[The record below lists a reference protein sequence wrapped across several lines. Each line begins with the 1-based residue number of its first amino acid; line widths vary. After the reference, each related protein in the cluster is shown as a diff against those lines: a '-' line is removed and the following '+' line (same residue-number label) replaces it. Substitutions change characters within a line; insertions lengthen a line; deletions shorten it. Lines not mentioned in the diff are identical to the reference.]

1 MKIGISVLTHVG
13 QSIWE
18 NGLGQNIF
26 YFVQL
31 LRELPFVTDIVLLNC
46 GDQPCLPP
54 EAEALAN
61 GVPLVAPRE
70 LAELPDVIFEMG
82 GGLDVEWLDYARARG
97 SKVVFLCCGQPYV
110 GLIEPSVFKRDGYFS
125 RATRCDEIW
134 ILGKDR
140 ALIPMMR
147 TLHRCPVVEV
157 PFLWDSTFI
166 EQRITAVEKAG
177 LKFGYE
183 GRSAFGECP
192 RRSLRTAIFEPNI
205 SVVKC
210 CVIPTLIAEAAFRAN
225 PDAVKSLH
233 VLNSVQMQDH
243 PSFSFLLSSMDL
255 HKQERVRLD
264 TRHDFAGFMSQHAD
278 AVIAHQWQND
288 QNILYLDTLYG
299 GYPLI
304 HNSPWLERYGYYYP
318 DSDIEAGAAQLLRA
332 RSHDA
337 HHKYYLQRSRSFLAS
352 LSPHAPPN
360 ASAYARLL
368 LALTARKAG
377 VAV

>member
-1 MKIGISVLTHVG
+1 MKIGISVLTHEG

-31 LRELPFVTDIVLLNC
+31 LRALPFVTDIVLLNC
-46 GDQPCLPP
+46 GDQPRLPP
-54 EAEALAN
+54 EAEALAQ
-61 GVPLVAPRE
+61 GVPLIAPRD

-82 GGLDVEWLDYARARG
+82 GGLDVEWLDYARAQG
-97 SKVVFLCCGQPYV
+97 KKVVFFCCGQPYV
-110 GLIEPSVFKRDGYFS
+110 GLIEPSVFQRDGYFS

-147 TLHRCPVVEV
+147 ALHRCPVIEV

-166 EQRITAVEKAG
+166 EQRIAAVEKAG
-177 LKFGYE
+177 LQFGYE
-183 GRSAFGECP
+183 SGSVLGESM
-192 RRSLRTAIFEPNI
+192 RRSLRVAVFEPNI

-210 CVIPTLIAEAAFRAN
+210 CVIPMLIGEAAFRAE
-225 PDAVKSLH
+225 PEAVKSLH
-233 VLNSVQMQDH
+233 VLNSVQMREH
-243 PSFSFLLSSMDL
+243 PSFSFLLNSMDL
-255 HKQERVRLD
+255 HRQERVRLD
-264 TRHDFAGFMSQHAD
+264 GRHDFAGFMSQSAD
-278 AVIAHQWQND
+278 AVIAHHWQND
-288 QNILYLDTLYG
+288 QNILYLDALYG

-304 HNSPWLERYGYYYP
+304 HNSPWLGDYGYYYP

-360 ASAYARLL
+360 TSSYARRL
-368 LALTARKAG
+368 LALTAKKAG
-377 VAV
+377 VSA